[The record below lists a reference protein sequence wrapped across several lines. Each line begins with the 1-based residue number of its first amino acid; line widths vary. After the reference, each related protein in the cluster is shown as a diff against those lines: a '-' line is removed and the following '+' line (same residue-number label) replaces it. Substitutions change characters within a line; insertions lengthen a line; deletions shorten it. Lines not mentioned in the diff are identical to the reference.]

1 VDGRPG
7 YRNCTAGAAAGRFVE
22 LPAKAFGAVAHT
34 KTLGAGAP
42 PLGYSIREFCKA
54 VGISVSLFYELQASG
69 LAPRTMALAKR
80 RKIIAIEEAQR
91 WCRERTEASAIQHRG

>member
-1 VDGRPG
+1 MFGRIP
-7 YRNCTAGAAAGRFVE
+7 
-22 LPAKAFGAVAHT
+22 
-34 KTLGAGAP
+34 LGARAP

-69 LAPRTMALAKR
+69 LVPRTMALGKR